1 MDVNTVNSGNNA
13 YFFNPNT
20 GQATSNNKNSIPFD
34 REALKAMSQKLRPV
48 ESLTGAFKSLPSS
61 SYVDRSNNSIS
72 FAAGSTIS
80 LNGGYR
86 LVLSAETGFQLSGEL
101 GDEKYFMEA
110 SSLRD
115 SMNRL
120 LKNAEKDTTLGISDN
135 LRGEYSKWE
144 SNITKIL
151 SKYGID
157 TTKDFT
163 FNGMKFTR
171 GNDGRLI
178 SQRESDAK
186 IAYEIQT
193 ANNRTYSLGDDRT
206 KKEVQYKS
214 RYYLQSVPNQVR
226 DVWNETLDETGANPF
241 VNKYGNTLALLAV
254 EQDFATGGN
263 DQLFGDSVES
273 AIEATKK
280 ILDRIDNP
288 LQAVPDTDK
297 EIYETVSQ
305 RERNFYSTLL
315 DKLEHIL

>member
-1 MDVNTVNSGNNA
+1 MDMNNTINA
-13 YFFNPNT
+13 AATGYYFNPNT

-61 SYVDRSNNSIS
+61 SFVDRSNNSIS

-101 GDEKYFMEA
+101 GDERYFEEA
-110 SSLRD
+110 CVMRGA
-115 SMNRL
+115 MNRL
-120 LKNAEKDTTLGISDN
+120 LKNAEKDTISEISYN
-135 LRGEYSKWE
+135 LRDYSKWE

-157 TTKDFT
+157 ITKDFT
-163 FNGMKFTR
+163 FNGMKFIR

-186 IAYEIQT
+186 TAYEMQI
-193 ANNRTYSLGDDRT
+193 ANNRTYSLADDRT
-206 KKEVQYKS
+206 QKEVRYKS
-214 RYYLQSVPNQVR
+214 RYYLQSVPDEVKNL
-226 DVWNETLDETGANPF
+226 WNETLEETGANPF
-241 VNKYGNTLALLAV
+241 VNKYGNTLALMAV

-273 AIEATKK
+273 AIEATRK

-288 LQAVPDTDK
+288 IREIPRADQ
-297 EIYETVSQ
+297 EIYETTAQ
-305 RERNFYSTLL
+305 REREFYTTFLS
-315 DKLEHIL
+315 KLKNL